1 MLQDPEQRVRALLL
15 TGDILVLAVVTAVG
29 FASHGTLGSAGVRM
43 LTTFLP
49 ILAGW
54 FMTAPFLGAYD
65 PQKAADWRQLWRPFW
80 AMVLAG
86 PMAALLR
93 GFWLN
98 SPILPVFVV
107 VLGGISA
114 LSILGWR
121 LIYALLAARKG

>member
-1 MLQDPEQRVRALLL
+1 MDQESGRRRRAILLA
-15 TGDILVLAVVTAVG
+15 GDVIVLVVVTAVG
-29 FASHGTLGSAGVRM
+29 FANHHTLESAGLRM
-43 LTTFLP
+43 FSTLVPLV
-49 ILAGW
+49 IAW
-54 FMTAPFLGAYD
+54 FMVAPFLGAYD
-65 PQKAADWRQLWRPFW
+65 LERAADLRQLWRPFW

-98 SPILPVFVV
+98 SPILPIFVV

-121 LIYALLAARKG
+121 LIVALLASRRG

>member
-1 MLQDPEQRVRALLL
+1 MLQDPDQRRRAILLA
-15 TGDILVLAVVTAVG
+15 GDILVLAVVTAVG
-29 FASHGTLGSAGVRM
+29 FASHGTLGSAGTRM

-65 PQKAADWRQLWRPFW
+65 PQRAADWHQLWRPFW

>member
-1 MLQDPEQRVRALLL
+1 MEQKTIRRRQLILMA
-15 TGDILVLAVVTAVG
+15 GDLIVLVLVTAVG
-29 FASHGTLGSAGVRM
+29 FANHGTLVSAGER
-43 LTTFLP
+43 
-49 ILAGW
+49 ILATFVPLVAAW
-54 FMTAPFLGAYD
+54 FMVAPFLGAYD
-65 PQKAADWRQLWRPFW
+65 VNRARDLRQLWRPFW

-98 SPILPVFVV
+98 SPILPIFVV

-121 LIYALLAARKG
+121 LIYALFTARKG

>member
-1 MLQDPEQRVRALLL
+1 MLQDPEQRRRAILLL
-15 TGDILVLAVVTAVG
+15 GDILVLAVVTAVG
-29 FASHGTLGSAGVRM
+29 FASHGTLDSAGTRM

-49 ILAGW
+49 VLAAW
-54 FMTAPFLGAYD
+54 FMTAPLLGVYD
-65 PQKAADWRQLWRPFW
+65 PQRAADWRQLWRPFW

-114 LSILGWR
+114 MSILGWR
-121 LIYALLAARKG
+121 LIYALLAARKA

>member
-1 MLQDPEQRVRALLL
+1 MLQESGQRRLAILLA
-15 TGDILVLAVVTAVG
+15 GDIILLAVVTAVG
-29 FASHGTLGSAGVRM
+29 FARHDTLGSAGMRM
-43 LTTFLP
+43 FSTFIPL
-49 ILAGW
+49 LAGW
-54 FMTAPFLGAYD
+54 FMIAPLLGVYD
-65 PQKAADWRQLWRPFW
+65 LERAADLRQLWRPFW

-93 GFWLN
+93 GLLLN

>member
-1 MLQDPEQRVRALLL
+1 MLQDPVQRRRAILLA
-15 TGDILVLAVVTAVG
+15 GDILVLAVVTAVG
-29 FASHGTLGSAGVRM
+29 FASHGTLGSAGARM

-49 ILAGW
+49 VLAGW
-54 FMTAPFLGAYD
+54 FMTAPFLGVYD
-65 PQKAADWRQLWRPFW
+65 PQRAADWRQLWRPFW
-80 AMVLAG
+80 AMLLAG

-121 LIYALLAARKG
+121 LIYALLAARKE

>member
-1 MLQDPEQRVRALLL
+1 MAQDSRQRRRAILLS
-15 TGDILVLAVVTAVG
+15 GDILVLAVVTAVG
-29 FASHGTLGSAGVRM
+29 FASHGTFGSSGARM
-43 LTTFLP
+43 LSTFLP
-49 ILAGW
+49 LLAGW
-54 FMTAPFLGAYD
+54 FMVAPLLGVYD
-65 PQKAADWRQLWRPFW
+65 PQRAADLRQVWRPFW

-121 LIYALLAARKG
+121 LVYALLAVRKG

>member
-1 MLQDPEQRVRALLL
+1 MDQESGWRRRAILLA
-15 TGDILVLAVVTAVG
+15 GDVIVLVVVTAVG
-29 FASHGTLGSAGVRM
+29 FASHRTLGSAGSRM
-43 LTTFLP
+43 LSTFVPLV
-49 ILAGW
+49 LAW
-54 FMTAPFLGAYD
+54 FMVAPFLGAYD
-65 PQKAADWRQLWRPFW
+65 PERATDFRQLWRPFW

-98 SPILPVFVV
+98 SPILPIFVV

-121 LIYALLAARKG
+121 LIFALLAARRG

>member
-1 MLQDPEQRVRALLL
+1 MQQPGRRELFTLLV
-15 TGDILVLAVVTAVG
+15 GDILVLAVVTAVG
-29 FASHGTLGSAGVRM
+29 FASHGTLGSAGSRM
-43 LTTFLP
+43 LSTFLP
-49 ILAGW
+49 ILVGW
-54 FMTAPFLGAYD
+54 FMVAPFLGAYD
-65 PQKAADWRQLWRPFW
+65 PERASDWRQLWRPFW

-114 LSILGWR
+114 LSLLAWR
-121 LIYALLAARKG
+121 LIYALLAARKR

>member
-1 MLQDPEQRVRALLL
+1 MLQDPDQRRRAILLA
-15 TGDILVLAVVTAVG
+15 GDILVLAVVTAVG
-29 FASHGTLGSAGVRM
+29 FASHGTLGSAGSRM

-49 ILAGW
+49 ILAAW
-54 FMTAPFLGAYD
+54 FMAAPFLGAYD
-65 PQKAADWRQLWRPFW
+65 PQRAADWHQLWRPFW

-121 LIYALLAARKG
+121 LIYALLAARKA

>member
-1 MLQDPEQRVRALLL
+1 MLQDPVQRRRAILLA
-15 TGDILVLAVVTAVG
+15 GDILVLAVVTAVG
-29 FASHGTLGSAGVRM
+29 FASHGTLGSAGARM

-49 ILAGW
+49 VLAGW
-54 FMTAPFLGAYD
+54 FMTAPFLGVYD
-65 PQKAADWRQLWRPFW
+65 PQRAADWRQLWRPFW
-80 AMVLAG
+80 AMLLAG

-114 LSILGWR
+114 LSLLGWR
-121 LIYALLAARKG
+121 LIYALLATRKG

>member
-1 MLQDPEQRVRALLL
+1 MDQESGRRRRAILLA
-15 TGDILVLAVVTAVG
+15 GDVIVLVVVTAVG
-29 FASHGTLGSAGVRM
+29 FANHHTLESAGLRM
-43 LTTFLP
+43 FSTLVPLV
-49 ILAGW
+49 IAW
-54 FMTAPFLGAYD
+54 FMVAPFLGAYD
-65 PQKAADWRQLWRPFW
+65 LERAADLRQLWRPFW

-98 SPILPVFVV
+98 SPILPIFVV

-121 LIYALLAARKG
+121 LSVALLAGRRG

>member
-1 MLQDPEQRVRALLL
+1 MLQDPIQRRRAILLV
-15 TGDILVLAVVTAVG
+15 GDILVLAVVTAVG
-29 FASHGTLGSAGVRM
+29 FASHGTLGSAGTRM

-49 ILAGW
+49 VLAGW
-54 FMTAPFLGAYD
+54 FMTAPFLGVYD
-65 PQKAADWRQLWRPFW
+65 PQRAADWRQLWRPFW

-114 LSILGWR
+114 LSILSWR
-121 LIYALLAARKG
+121 LIYALLAARKA